1 MSSTLVPGLEGVH
14 TLYKMAS
21 NANATDNAAGKRS
34 AAPKRSTPAAAAAAA
49 PTASTSGSAGN
60 HARKDGGAAAANANA
75 AAAAS
80 ANPLEPGNSFSVDI
94 DLFSEECDLR
104 VNNYRQAIHEEP
116 AFPWTFKNP
125 SKADE
130 AFKFHLTLRSDPPH
144 GAGGSSGS
152 GRHAPRIYI
161 NWVET
166 IF

>member
-1 MSSTLVPGLEGVH
+1 MSSTLSPCLEGVH

-21 NANATDNAAGKRS
+21 NPNATDNAAGKRS

-60 HARKDGGAAAANANA
+60 HARKDGGAAAANAN
-75 AAAAS
+75 AAAS

-161 NWVET
+161 NWVGT